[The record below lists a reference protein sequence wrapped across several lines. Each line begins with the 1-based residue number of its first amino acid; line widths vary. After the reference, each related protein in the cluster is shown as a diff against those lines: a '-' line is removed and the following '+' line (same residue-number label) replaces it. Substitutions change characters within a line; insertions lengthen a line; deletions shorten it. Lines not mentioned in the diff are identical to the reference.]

1 MRKLF
6 EYIRNHPIWLGIAGS
21 VCLMGMIVCYQ
32 LSVSRGWEE
41 STVETLEL
49 QRDAVI
55 DKRNHPE
62 YLVRYLLVAAKKQ
75 DIDMALRGFA
85 MDESILN
92 LSLENI
98 INTEGRFY
106 TDMEI
111 PPSGSYSTYN
121 EISAAEL
128 AGNYSQ
134 SIQQVFDF
142 FAEKESLKVKKIDY
156 VKPEE
161 QLSSEERSKN
171 EGIIEARGGD
181 CICEMMVLLESQGDE
196 YILGVTLNH
205 YEDYWK
211 ILHLGSSLLQ
221 TTGEEPIRVTDEE
234 EYKALK
240 GTLEKNRF
248 QEELQNTSID
258 YELFDEETESINYEE
273 LLPANYFIVNSLE
286 EMDPQQVIE
295 KFVLSIEKKELVRA
309 MGYCMETEIGE
320 LEHTTL
326 DILQR
331 QADCAKQ
338 IKKFCYGFLGCDY
351 LKSESDLKQIGK
363 SGSRIEKEL
372 NPQYFMYFD
381 LLDAFVIKDN
391 GSEIQYLVCYLYNGE
406 YYISGMTLVES
417 DGWKIRSLTISSDEI
432 ELNQL
437 ERIKK
442 SEYED
447 IKNRYYTD

>member
-1 MRKLF
+1 
-6 EYIRNHPIWLGIAGS
+6 
-21 VCLMGMIVCYQ
+21 
-32 LSVSRGWEE
+32 
-41 STVETLEL
+41 
-49 QRDAVI
+49 
-55 DKRNHPE
+55 
-62 YLVRYLLVAAKKQ
+62 
-75 DIDMALRGFA
+75 
-85 MDESILN
+85 
-92 LSLENI
+92 
-98 INTEGRFY
+98 
-106 TDMEI
+106 
-111 PPSGSYSTYN
+111 
-121 EISAAEL
+121 
-128 AGNYSQ
+128 
-134 SIQQVFDF
+134 
-142 FAEKESLKVKKIDY
+142 
-156 VKPEE
+156 
-161 QLSSEERSKN
+161 
-171 EGIIEARGGD
+171 
-181 CICEMMVLLESQGDE
+181 MVLLESQGDE